1 MIVRRRK
8 TRLTAALVAAGT
20 LLAPPGWA
28 QERGTKAV
36 PERPARVYVMSAF
49 DEACRPVAGMTL
61 TVSTPPAQG
70 EVTFRDNLPT
80 TVMSSASG
88 RCIGMRVVGTG
99 VYYTARKGASGADQ
113 FAVTVRLADGTS
125 SERRFRV
132 MIADE

>member
-1 MIVRRRK
+1 MVVRGSG
-8 TRLTAALVAAGT
+8 TRLTVALLSAGAV
-20 LLAPPGWA
+20 LAGPSLA

-49 DEACRPVAGMTL
+49 DDACRPVAGMTI
-61 TVSTPPAQG
+61 TVSSPAAQG
-70 EVTFRDNLPT
+70 EVTFRDNQPT

-99 VYYTARKGASGADQ
+99 VYYTARKSASGTDE

-132 MIADE
+132 TIADD